1 MNKNYRL
8 RTQVGVDREI
18 QVQLDQDWNSI
29 EILSL
34 KILQS
39 EIYTRMC
46 SDYGVVAGR
55 VVANGGYGVPNVKV
69 SVFVPI
75 SEIDELDPIISVL
88 YPYKQYGDK
97 NEDGYRY
104 NLLPY
109 EASHGGHSPT
119 GTFPSLEDVLTNQTV
134 LEVYEKYYKY
144 TVKTNESGDYMI
156 FGAPLG
162 NQTIVMDM
170 DLSDIGPFSLSP
182 QDLIRMGKATT
193 DQISGTKFKTSTN
206 LEELPQIVSYNENI
220 SVSPFW
226 GDESICQIR
235 IERVDF
241 DLRQLGVE
249 ITPTSTFMGSL
260 ISGDDD
266 DPLKQSCRPSLDGG
280 DLCSLITGPGQ
291 IVAIRQTPILDEY
304 NRPFLE
310 QYRLDND
317 GNVIDEN
324 GVWMLEVPMNLD
336 YLVTNEFGEQI
347 ISPDPTIGIPTSG
360 KYRFKIKWKQ
370 SNELGG
376 DVRRAYFLVPNVRE
390 HGWTVST
397 TDPLINL
404 PSTDPNYISAKASY
418 YFGVDWTGYTT
429 GTTVTID
436 QRITD
441 AINCTDTFY
450 KFEYNKVYTTAQH
463 IDQFSR
469 GIIRSRFL
477 GIKDITDSSCTTEN
491 NKFPTTDAVMNSDIL
506 YFFVS
511 VLLSILFIP
520 LLTVVYAAHI
530 LALIFPIVKFL
541 IAFVFGTLSVVINLI
556 IAIINVFGADI
567 GYLSPTDVFNS
578 ILSIDNP
585 FISIPLPM
593 LSYPDC
599 NACSCETE
607 SLGEGEL
614 GGAAMK
620 TYEED
625 SPSCSASFFNY
636 TNYTIQNDDSKKALA
651 GLGSPDVLERVLRK
665 RTPIFANVN
674 AINTSS
680 NAVGALP
687 IWERANLFN
696 LKSKY
701 FDTDITGGVNRIKVI
716 VEPTLNINN
725 PNAFHYDNVVI
736 YLVDSNCLNDFT
748 KGRLLTFN
756 SLYTSKDPNP
766 IEPQT
771 GTTLVGITGTT
782 SSTNQLNITYADPT
796 GISKPNKTVTY
807 GVSAITPSV
816 ETKYKFPTDF
826 EYLQVITGMTVSQF
840 TANTNNSS
848 PIIYNYTKRVL
859 QSNQGNFTYQDNYDG
874 FSGLGVV
881 ILVRGVDPN
890 SGKNQKIRYNLS
902 RIFGYT
908 SYLSQFDVEGN
919 FYLNVPIQSGAAAVR
934 HNEILQSSGTTV
946 NGKLY
951 YPSYFFTPGTEYS
964 GYSTNTHSF
973 YSSLD
978 CTQVNNYSI
987 DPKQVN
993 NTKLYPY
1000 LVSNCSPTTL
1010 ALGATTV
1017 GTGPTSNGLVRAAG
1031 VPNTG
1036 GYYFP
1041 QEYIEGGSYITTSL
1055 IISPPA
1061 TVVNNYKYFAPK
1073 YSSGVTLTVN
1083 KTNIVM
1089 RSDRLPTGNILDTSG
1104 NNVFALQASNTLAL
1118 TFFNENG
1125 VGGTSSTIKFGAT
1138 IQEGD
1143 DEDFTSGATYNKVL
1157 ESFTCK
1163 GMVTLDCYSGTG
1175 LSFTAGNPDDKCN
1188 KNGLIK
1194 KKKIVNGGCYSFVN
1208 EPIATLF
1215 SDYGSLVEWFNRFRL
1230 TFALC
1235 RGVIG
1240 HAFTNSWVNG
1250 TLYAYPFALETTF
1263 DSKNKPN
1270 SVYCKETIFL
1280 DNDTFNF
1287 YYRSSPYNDT
1297 SGAFIGKEITGMTFS
1312 VKFNDKLIQ
1321 TPTTVL
1327 DMGPKYFWSKEVS
1340 FSPNYYGYVIDQV
1353 PTTSYQDVS
1362 DLSQLFA
1369 ISRLT
1374 NKNFLGLIAGA
1385 FSDIIVVNL
1394 FSRPHLRVDG
1404 DYAQMVQINSQF
1416 GVNGFNTENYSQKA
1430 NSNTSAIFVGEGDN
1444 GSALMGVFFSSDTQ
1458 NRDYISPRRILRN
1471 EMKTILVA
1479 DDLPINTQQVPF
1491 YLWQMNRNSTFIF
1504 GTQLNNWET
1513 KDHIDYKG
1521 YQQLRRELSP
1531 YFQGSSL
1538 ITKFNP
1544 GFIYN
1549 VTNTSTP
1556 TTYDYQPLNNT
1567 NNNNSL
1573 TMVSA
1578 PWYFYFGLKKG
1589 KSAMDKFYTTYID
1602 TI

>member
-18 QVQLDQDWNSI
+18 QVQLDQDWDTI

-34 KILQS
+34 KIVQS

-55 VVANGGYGVPNVKV
+55 VVANGGYGVPNVRV

-75 SEIDELDPIISVL
+75 SELDELDPIISTL
-88 YPYKQYGDK
+88 YPYKEFGDK

-109 EASHGGHSPT
+109 EPSHGGHSPT
-119 GTFPSLEDVLTNQTV
+119 GTFPSIEDVLTNQTV

-162 NQTIVMDM
+162 NQTVVMDM

-241 DLRQLGVE
+241 DLRQLGIE
-249 ITPTSTFMGSL
+249 ITPTATFMGSL

-266 DPLKQSCRPSLDGG
+266 NPLKQNCKPSLDGG
-280 DLCSLITGPGQ
+280 DLCSLTTGPGQ
-291 IVAIRQTPILDEY
+291 IVAIRQTPILDDY
-304 NRPFLE
+304 NRPYLE

-317 GNVIDEN
+317 GNLIDEN

-336 YLVTNEFGEQI
+336 YLITNEFGEQI
-347 ISPDPTIGIPTSG
+347 ISPDPTIGVPTSG

-390 HGWTVST
+390 HGWYDSEI
-397 TDPLINL
+397 DPLL
-404 PSTDPNYISAKASY
+404 DSPSTTDPNYISAKASY

-429 GTTVTID
+429 GNTVTID

-441 AINCTDTFY
+441 AINCVDTFY

-469 GIIRSRFL
+469 GLIRSRFI

-491 NKFPTTDAVMNSDIL
+491 NKFPTTDAVMSSDIL

-511 VLLSILFIP
+511 ILLSILFIP

-556 IAIINVFGADI
+556 IAIVNVFGADI
-567 GYLSPTDVFNS
+567 GYLSPTDVFNT
-578 ILSIDNP
+578 ILDVNNP
-585 FISIPLPM
+585 FVSIPLPM

-620 TYEED
+620 AYEEN

-665 RTPIFANVN
+665 RTPIFANVL
-674 AINTSS
+674 APNTTT

-701 FDTDITGGVNRIKVI
+701 FDTDITGGVNRIKVV
-716 VEPTLNINN
+716 VEPTSN
-725 PNAFHYDNVVI
+725 PNKFHYDNVVI
-736 YLVDSNCLNDFT
+736 YLVDSNCLKDFT
-748 KGRLLTFN
+748 KGRLLTLN

-771 GTTLVGITGTT
+771 GTTIAGITGTT
-782 SSTNQLNITYADPT
+782 VSTNQLTISYADET

-807 GVSAITPSV
+807 GVSAITPSQEV
-816 ETKYKFPTDF
+816 RYKFPTDF
-826 EYLQVITGMTVSQF
+826 EYLQVLTGMTVSQF

-848 PIIYNYTKRVL
+848 TLLYNYTKRVL

-881 ILVRGVDPN
+881 IMVRGVDPN
-890 SGKNQKIRYNLS
+890 SGKNQKIKYNVS

-908 SYLSQFDVEGN
+908 SYLPQFDIEGN
-919 FYLNVPIQSGAAAVR
+919 FYLNIPIQSGAAAVR
-934 HNEILQSSGTTV
+934 HNQITQSSDTTV
-946 NGKLY
+946 NGKLF
-951 YPSYFFTPGTEYS
+951 YPSYFFTPGTKYS
-964 GYSTNTHSF
+964 AYTTNTHSF

-978 CTQVNNYSI
+978 STQVNVYSI
-987 DPKQVN
+987 DPNKVN
-993 NTKLYPY
+993 NSKLYPN
-1000 LVSNCSPTTL
+1000 LISTGTTFEL
-1010 ALGATTV
+1010 RTTNV
-1017 GTGPTSNGLVRAAG
+1017 GTGPTSNGLVKAASA
-1031 VPNTG
+1031 PNTG

-1041 QEYIEGGSYITTSL
+1041 QEYIEGGSYITTSEIL
-1055 IISPPA
+1055 SPPA
-1061 TVVNNYKYFAPK
+1061 TIINNYKYFAPK
-1073 YSSGVTLTVN
+1073 YSSGITVTVN

-1089 RSDRLPTGNILDTSG
+1089 RSDRLPTGNVLDTSG

-1118 TFFNENG
+1118 TFFTDNG
-1125 VGGTSSTIKFGAT
+1125 SNNTSSTIKFGAS
-1138 IQEGD
+1138 IKEGD
-1143 DEDFTSGATYNKVL
+1143 LDDFATGATYDKVL
-1157 ESFTCK
+1157 KSFTCE
-1163 GMVTLDCYSGTG
+1163 GMVTLDCYEGSG
-1175 LSFTAGNPDDKCN
+1175 LNFTAKSPDDKCN
-1188 KNGLIK
+1188 KNGIIK
-1194 KKKIVNGGCYSFVN
+1194 RKKVVNGGCYSFVN
-1208 EPIATLF
+1208 EPITTLA
-1215 SDYGSLVEWFNRFRL
+1215 SDYFSLVEWFNRFRL

-1250 TLYAYPFALETTF
+1250 SLYAYPFALETTF
-1263 DSKNKPN
+1263 DLKNKPK
-1270 SVYCKETIFL
+1270 SVYCQQTIFL

-1287 YYRSSPYNDT
+1287 YYRSSPYDDT
-1297 SGAFIGKEITGMTFS
+1297 SGAFIGKELDYVGKNNF
-1312 VKFNDKLIQ
+1312 KLIQ
-1321 TPTTVL
+1321 TPTTIL

-1340 FSPNYYGYVIDQV
+1340 FSPNYYGYVMDQIPV
-1353 PTTSYQDVS
+1353 TSYQDVS

-1374 NKNFLGLIAGA
+1374 NTSFLGLIAGV
-1385 FSDIIVVNL
+1385 FSDIIVGNL
-1394 FSRPHLRVDG
+1394 FSRPNLRVDG
-1404 DYAQMVQINSQF
+1404 DYAQMIQINSQF
-1416 GVNGFNTENYSQKA
+1416 GVNGFNTENYSQ
-1430 NSNTSAIFVGEGDN
+1430 NINPNTSAIFVGEDN
-1444 GSALMGVFFSSDTQ
+1444 GGNSLMGVFFSSNTQ

-1471 EMKTILVA
+1471 EMKTLMVA
-1479 DDLPINTQQVPF
+1479 DDLPINTQQIPY
-1491 YLWQMNRNSTFIF
+1491 YLWEMQPNSTFIF
-1504 GTQLNNWET
+1504 GTQNNNWET

-1531 YFQGSSL
+1531 FYRGSSL

-1544 GFIYN
+1544 GYIYN
-1549 VTNTSTP
+1549 VKNSSTP
-1556 TTYDYQPLNNT
+1556 SSYDYEPLNNT

-1589 KSAMDKFYTTYID
+1589 KTAMDKFYTTYID